1 MANIFQRFGDIIK
14 ANVNDLI
21 DKCEDPAK
29 MIDQTMRDL
38 KEDLAQVKKE
48 TAGVMAEEKRCKR
61 NLDEL
66 QEEVNKL
73 DGFARKAIQAGNDGD
88 AKKFLEK
95 KGALQQQLTTA
106 QNNYNI
112 AKGNADKMR
121 QMHDKLVDD
130 INLLEG
136 RRENIKA
143 QVAMAKAQE
152 TVNRASGASNAQAAL
167 DKFSRMEEKAQKQLD
182 QAMAAAELDA
192 EPEDSVDALEA
203 KYSAGGAS
211 SVDDEL
217 ARMKAE
223 MGM

>member
-14 ANVNDLI
+14 ANINDLI

-167 DKFSRMEEKAQKQLD
+167 DKFARMEEKAQRQLD
-182 QAMAAAELDA
+182 QATAAAELDA
-192 EPEDSVDALEA
+192 EPEDSVAALEA
-203 KYSAGGAS
+203 KYSAGGTS